1 MSLPTIVTPT
11 YNITV
16 PSTKQKVKYRPYL
29 VKEEKILLMALESEE
44 YDQIA
49 DALEQ
54 VVSDCVQTS
63 TFDVSKLA
71 SFDIEYLFINIR
83 AKSVGET
90 VDLTVPCPD
99 DQEIEV
105 PFQVNIEKVKVEFQ
119 KNHKKT
125 IQLSDDLWIEM
136 KYPKIHDYIKQ
147 SDDEMA
153 FMASGIEKMYNS
165 ETVWDNATTT
175 KEEFVS
181 FLENLTKKQF
191 VSVREFF
198 QTMPVLRHTMKL
210 KNPKTGYEFTH
221 TLSGMI
227 DFFV

>member
-63 TFDVSKLA
+63 NFDVSKLA

-90 VDLTVPCPD
+90 VDLKASCPD
-99 DQEIEV
+99 DPEFEV

-119 KNHKKT
+119 KNNEKT
-125 IQLSDDLWIEM
+125 IKLSDDLWIEM
-136 KYPKIHDYIKQ
+136 KYPKIHDYINQ
-147 SDDEMA
+147 SDNEML
-153 FMASGIEKMYNS
+153 FMASCIEKMYDS

-175 KEEFVS
+175 KEEFAD
-181 FLENLTKKQF
+181 FLDNLMKKQF
-191 VSVREFF
+191 VLVREFF
-198 QTMPVLRHTMKL
+198 MSMPVLKHTVNL

>member
-1 MSLPTIVTPT
+1 MSLPTIVTPS

-54 VVSDCVQTS
+54 VVSDCVLTS
-63 TFDVSKLA
+63 NFDVSKLA

-90 VDLTVPCPD
+90 VDLKVSCPD
-99 DQEIEV
+99 DNEIEV
-105 PFQVNIEKVKVEFQ
+105 PFQINIEKVKVQFQ
-119 KNHKKT
+119 KNNEKT
-125 IQLSDDLWIEM
+125 IKLSDDLWIEM
-136 KYPKIHDYIKQ
+136 RYPKIHDYIKQ
-147 SDDEMA
+147 SDNEML
-153 FMASGIEKMYNS
+153 FMASCIEKMYDS
-165 ETVWDNATTT
+165 EQVWDNATTT
-175 KEEFVS
+175 KEEFAD
-181 FLENLTKKQF
+181 FLDNLMKKQF
-191 VSVREFF
+191 VAVREFF
-198 QTMPVLRHTMKL
+198 MTMPVLRHTVNL
-210 KNPKTGYEFTH
+210 KNPKTGYQFTH
-221 TLSGMI
+221 TMTGML